1 LRSSAIRG
9 NLGAGRAVRAD
20 KETPLSIAVQLG
32 VALAMAA
39 LCALIHSAGL
49 YGVSR
54 LFHIEDAELEKKSI
68 GPETTWLIV
77 AIALSIFVL
86 HAAEIG
92 LFALLYLMLGAAG
105 SLEEALLFSIASY
118 TTAGTAAV
126 HLADSW
132 RLLGATEALAGF
144 LLIGWSTAYLVSKL
158 RKLKE

>member
-1 LRSSAIRG
+1 M
-9 NLGAGRAVRAD
+9 
-20 KETPLSIAVQLG
+20 SIAVQLG
-32 VALAMAA
+32 VALIMAA

-54 LFHIEDAELEKKSI
+54 LFHIEDAEIEKKSI
-68 GPETTWLIV
+68 GPETSLLI
-77 AIALSIFVL
+77 ASIALSIFVL

-92 LFALLYLMLGAAG
+92 LFALLYLLLGAAG
-105 SLEEALLFSIASY
+105 SMEEALFFSLAAY

-126 HLADSW
+126 HLPNAW
-132 RLLGATEALAGF
+132 RILGGTESLAGF